1 MVQVEQMLRC
11 ALFSLALVPSL
22 VSANIG
28 SVTDVFGTAAVFRE
42 TQENEAVLDFNI
54 ESYDD
59 VRTAAGR
66 IELQFLDESILKLT
80 EHSEIIIDEFVYD
93 PDPTKSKLAL
103 NFASGTARF
112 ITGALGT
119 IDKDNIRITTPT
131 AEIAIRGTDFT
142 ATVDELGRTL
152 IILLPDEFGDAS
164 GEIVV
169 SSMMGQVTLNKP
181 YQATTVSLAE
191 KEPSSPKIL
200 DITLGLID
208 NLLIVSPPKE
218 VIEEEE
224 LVERTESI
232 LDFNDLDVELLEDE
246 LENTEEN
253 LEFTEL
259 DIDLLDVDFLRDLLD
274 VFEEID
280 REEETDVLEEEGA
293 FSIQGTRVGFD
304 STTQISTFMQGQQVV
319 LRRQVENMTRLELM
333 QTTGYTIKLDDNGER
348 FNIILNKGCLLYT
361 SPSPRDGLLSRMPSS
376 A

>member
-1 MVQVEQMLRC
+1 MEQLRLFV
-11 ALFSLALVPSL
+11 LFSLVLAPLTVN
-22 VSANIG
+22 ANIG
-28 SVTDVFGTAAVFRE
+28 SVTDVFGVAAVFRE
-42 TQENEAVLDFNI
+42 EQENEASLDFNI

-66 IELQFLDESILKLT
+66 IELEFLDKSVLKLT

-181 YQATTVSLAE
+181 YQATTVSLSE

-218 VIEEEE
+218 VVEEEQI
-224 LVERTESI
+224 VQQTESI

-246 LENTEEN
+246 LEKTEEN

-280 REEETDVLEEEGA
+280 KEEEDIDALEEEGTFA
-293 FSIQGTRVGFD
+293 LRGTRFGFD
-304 STTQISTFMQGQQVV
+304 AITQISTFMEGQQVV
-319 LRRQVENMTRLELM
+319 VQRRLENMARLELLAE
-333 QTTGYTIKLDDNGER
+333 TGYSIKLEDNGER
-348 FNIILNKGCLLYT
+348 FDIMINKGGDVYI
-361 SPSPRDGLLSRMPSS
+361 SIVQE
-376 A
+376 

>member
-1 MVQVEQMLRC
+1 MLRC
-11 ALFSLALVPSL
+11 ALFSLVLVPSL

-28 SVTDVFGTAAVFRE
+28 SVTDVFGNAAVFRE
-42 TQENEAVLDFNI
+42 TQENEAVLDFGI

-66 IELQFLDESILKLT
+66 IELKFLDDSVLKLT
-80 EHSEIIIDEFVYD
+80 EHSEIVIDEFVYD

-112 ITGALGT
+112 ITGRLGT
-119 IDKDNIRITTPT
+119 IDKDNIKITTPT

-169 SSMMGQVTLNKP
+169 SSMMGQVVLNKP
-181 YQATTVSLAE
+181 YQATTVSLME

-208 NLLIVSPPKE
+208 NMLIVSPPKE
-218 VIEEEE
+218 EISEEE
-224 LVERTESI
+224 LVERNESI
-232 LDFNDLDVELLEDE
+232 LDFNELDVELLEDE
-246 LENTEEN
+246 LNKNEES

-274 VFEEID
+274 VFEDID
-280 REEETDVLEEEGA
+280 REEEEDVLQQEGVLA
-293 FSIQGTRVGFD
+293 LVGTNLGFD
-304 STTQISTFMQGQQVV
+304 PTTQISSFLQGQQVV
-319 LRRQVENMTRLELM
+319 LQRQVENYTRLELM
-333 QTTGYTIKLDDNGER
+333 QNTGYTIKLDDGGER
-348 FNIILNKGCLLYT
+348 YNIIINTGGDVYI
-361 SPSPRDGLLSRMPSS
+361 SIVQE
-376 A
+376 

>member
-1 MVQVEQMLRC
+1 MRLFV
-11 ALFSLALVPSL
+11 LFSLVLVPQL

-42 TQENEAVLDFNI
+42 QQENEAILDFNI

-66 IELQFLDESILKLT
+66 IELKFLDDSILKLT
-80 EHSEIIIDEFVYD
+80 EHSEIIIDEFIYD

-119 IDKDNIRITTPT
+119 IDKDNIKITTPT

-181 YQATTVSLAE
+181 YQATTVSMFE
-191 KEPSSPKIL
+191 TKPTNPVIL
-200 DITLGLID
+200 DLTLELID
-208 NLLIVSPPKE
+208 NMLIVNTPRE
-218 VIEEEE
+218 VTQN
-224 LVERTESI
+224 EREDGGS
-232 LDFNDLDVELLEDE
+232 NVSSLDVDFLEFDD
-246 LENTEEN
+246 LETDYLAEDN

-259 DIDLLDVDFLRDLLD
+259 DINYLDVNFLEDLLDIIEDVNELDQTSTILKTDIDLK
-274 VFEEID
+274 
-280 REEETDVLEEEGA
+280 
-293 FSIQGTRVGFD
+293 GTKIGYD
-304 STTQISTFMQGQQVV
+304 SETQINTFMTDNVI
-319 LRRQVENMTRLELM
+319 TFYKALED
-333 QTTGYTIKLDDNGER
+333 TIKLDLDKSNAYTIVMIQNGKSTQIVV
-348 FNIILNKGCLLYT
+348 NGGGN
-361 SPSPRDGLLSRMPSS
+361 SS
-376 A
+376 ITITQGD

>member
-1 MVQVEQMLRC
+1 MAQRLLF
-11 ALFSLALVPSL
+11 ALFSLVLAPLPVN
-22 VSANIG
+22 ANIG

-42 TQENEAVLDFNI
+42 TQENVATLDFGI

-66 IELQFLDESILKLT
+66 IELKFLDDSVLKLT
-80 EHSEIIIDEFVYD
+80 EHSEIVIDEFVYD
-93 PDPTKSKLAL
+93 VDPSKSKLAL

-119 IDKDNIRITTPT
+119 IDKDNIKIKTPT

-181 YQATTVSLAE
+181 YQATTVSLSE

-208 NLLIVSPPKE
+208 NMLIVSPPKE
-218 VIEEEE
+218 EISEEE

-246 LENTEEN
+246 LEKDAEA

-280 REEETDVLEEEGA
+280 REEEEDALQEEGVLA
-293 FSIQGTRVGFD
+293 LVGTNLGFD
-304 STTQISTFMQGQQVV
+304 PTTQISTFLQGQQVV
-319 LRRQVENMTRLELM
+319 LQRQVENYAKLELM
-333 QTTGYTIKLDDNGER
+333 QNSGYTIKLDDGGER
-348 FNIILNKGCLLYT
+348 FNIIINTGGDVYI
-361 SPSPRDGLLSRMPSS
+361 SIVQE
-376 A
+376 

>member
-1 MVQVEQMLRC
+1 MLRC
-11 ALFSLALVPSL
+11 ALFSLALVPLL
-22 VSANIG
+22 VNANIG
-28 SVTDVFGTAAVFRE
+28 SVTDVFGNAAVFRE
-42 TQENEAVLDFNI
+42 AQENEAVLDFNI

-169 SSMMGQVTLNKP
+169 SSMMGQVVLNKP
-181 YQATTVSLAE
+181 YQATTVSLSE
-191 KEPSSPKIL
+191 KKPSSPKIL

-218 VIEEEE
+218 VVEEEQI
-224 LVERTESI
+224 VQQTESI

-246 LENTEEN
+246 LEKTEES

-280 REEETDVLEEEGA
+280 KEEEDIDALEEEGTFA
-293 FSIQGTRVGFD
+293 LRGTRFGFD
-304 STTQISTFMQGQQVV
+304 AITQISTFMEGQQVV
-319 LRRQVENMTRLELM
+319 VQRRLENMARLELLAE
-333 QTTGYTIKLDDNGER
+333 TGYSIKLEDNGER
-348 FNIILNKGCLLYT
+348 FDIMINKGGDVYI
-361 SPSPRDGLLSRMPSS
+361 SIVQE
-376 A
+376 

>member
-1 MVQVEQMLRC
+1 MLRC

-42 TQENEAVLDFNI
+42 TQENTAVLDFGI

-66 IELQFLDESILKLT
+66 IELEFLDKSILKLT

-103 NFASGTARF
+103 HFASGTARF

-181 YQATTVSLAE
+181 YQATTASVFEAMPT
-191 KEPSSPKIL
+191 KPVIL
-200 DITLGLID
+200 DITLDLID
-208 NLLIVSPPKE
+208 NMLIVNPPQ
-218 VIEEEE
+218 EERLETAESSSTSNSNLLDVDFLEFEE
-224 LVERTESI
+224 L
-232 LDFNDLDVELLEDE
+232 DKDYLEDD
-246 LENTEEN
+246 

-259 DIDLLDVDFLRDLLD
+259 DVNYLDVNFLEDLLDIL
-274 VFEEID
+274 EEID
-280 REEETDVLEEEGA
+280 ELEKEETSKVNEVA
-293 FSIQGTRVGFD
+293 VKGTQLGFD
-304 STTQISTFMQGQQVV
+304 ATTQINTFITGNTITL
-319 LRRQVENMTRLELM
+319 LRSVSDTVRVDADK
-333 QTTGYTIKLDDNGER
+333 GGSYTIYLIQDGKSTQIVINGGGDNTLT
-348 FNIILNKGCLLYT
+348 IKQ
-361 SPSPRDGLLSRMPSS
+361 RD
-376 A
+376 

>member
-1 MVQVEQMLRC
+1 M
-11 ALFSLALVPSL
+11 
-22 VSANIG
+22 
-28 SVTDVFGTAAVFRE
+28 
-42 TQENEAVLDFNI
+42 
-54 ESYDD
+54 
-59 VRTAAGR
+59 
-66 IELQFLDESILKLT
+66 
-80 EHSEIIIDEFVYD
+80 
-93 PDPTKSKLAL
+93 
-103 NFASGTARF
+103 
-112 ITGALGT
+112 
-119 IDKDNIRITTPT
+119 
-131 AEIAIRGTDFT
+131 
-142 ATVDELGRTL
+142 DELGRTL

-218 VIEEEE
+218 IAEEEQ

-246 LENTEEN
+246 LEKTEED

-293 FSIQGTRVGFD
+293 FSVQGTKVGFD

-319 LRRQVENMTRLELM
+319 LQRQVENMARLELM

-348 FNIILNKGCLLYT
+348 FNIILNKGGDVYI
-361 SPSPRDGLLSRMPSS
+361 SIVQE
-376 A
+376 

>member
-1 MVQVEQMLRC
+1 MRLF
-11 ALFSLALVPSL
+11 ALFSLVLVPSL
-22 VSANIG
+22 VNANIG

-42 TQENEAVLDFNI
+42 TQENEAVLDFGI

-66 IELQFLDESILKLT
+66 IELKFLDDSVLKLT
-80 EHSEIIIDEFVYD
+80 EHSEIVIDEFVYD

-112 ITGALGT
+112 ITGRLGT
-119 IDKDNIRITTPT
+119 IDKDNIKITTPT

-169 SSMMGQVTLNKP
+169 SSVMGQVVLNKP
-181 YQATTVSLAE
+181 YQATTVSLME
-191 KEPSSPKIL
+191 KEPTSPKIL

-208 NLLIVSPPKE
+208 NMLIVSPPKE
-218 VIEEEE
+218 EISEEE
-224 LVERTESI
+224 LVERKESI

-246 LENTEEN
+246 LDKNEES

-280 REEETDVLEEEGA
+280 REEEKEDVLQQEGVLTLV
-293 FSIQGTRVGFD
+293 GTNLGFD
-304 STTQISTFMQGQQVV
+304 QTTQISSFIQGQQVV
-319 LRRQVENMTRLELM
+319 LQRQVENMTRLELM
-333 QTTGYTIKLDDNGER
+333 QTTGYTIKLDDGGER
-348 FNIILNKGCLLYT
+348 YNIIINTGGDVYI
-361 SPSPRDGLLSRMPSS
+361 SIVQE
-376 A
+376 

>member
-1 MVQVEQMLRC
+1 MRLF
-11 ALFSLALVPSL
+11 ALFSLVLAPQL

-28 SVTDVFGTAAVFRE
+28 SVTDVFGVAAVFRE
-42 TQENEAVLDFNI
+42 AQENEASLDFGI

-80 EHSEIIIDEFVYD
+80 EHSEIVIDEFVYD

-119 IDKDNIRITTPT
+119 IDKDNIKITTPT

-169 SSMMGQVTLNKP
+169 SSMMGDVVLNKP

-208 NLLIVSPPKE
+208 NMLIVSPPKE
-218 VIEEEE
+218 EISEEE
-224 LVERTESI
+224 LVQRTESI
-232 LDFNDLDVELLEDE
+232 LDFNELDAELLEDE
-246 LENTEEN
+246 LDKNEES

-280 REEETDVLEEEGA
+280 KETEEDVLQEEGVLA
-293 FSIQGTRVGFD
+293 IVGTSLGFD

-319 LRRQVENMTRLELM
+319 LQRQVENTTRLELM
-333 QTTGYTIKLDDNGER
+333 RNTGYTIQLDDGGQR
-348 FNIILNKGCLLYT
+348 YNIIINTGGDVYI
-361 SPSPRDGLLSRMPSS
+361 SIVQQ
-376 A
+376 

>member
-1 MVQVEQMLRC
+1 MRLF
-11 ALFSLALVPSL
+11 ALFSLVLAPQL

-28 SVTDVFGTAAVFRE
+28 SVTDVFGVAAVFRE
-42 TQENEAVLDFNI
+42 AQENEASLDFGI

-80 EHSEIIIDEFVYD
+80 EHSEIVIDEFVYD

-119 IDKDNIRITTPT
+119 IDKDNIKITTPT

-169 SSMMGQVTLNKP
+169 SSMMGDVVLNKP

-208 NLLIVSPPKE
+208 NMLIVSPPKE
-218 VIEEEE
+218 EISEEE
-224 LVERTESI
+224 LVQRTESI
-232 LDFNDLDVELLEDE
+232 LDFNELDAELLEDE
-246 LENTEEN
+246 LDKNEES

-280 REEETDVLEEEGA
+280 KETEEDVLQEEGVLA
-293 FSIQGTRVGFD
+293 IVGTSLGFD

-319 LRRQVENMTRLELM
+319 LQRQVENTTRLELM
-333 QTTGYTIKLDDNGER
+333 RNTGYTIQLDDGGER
-348 FNIILNKGCLLYT
+348 YNIIINTGGDVYI
-361 SPSPRDGLLSRMPSS
+361 SIVQQ
-376 A
+376 

>member
-1 MVQVEQMLRC
+1 M
-11 ALFSLALVPSL
+11 
-22 VSANIG
+22 
-28 SVTDVFGTAAVFRE
+28 
-42 TQENEAVLDFNI
+42 
-54 ESYDD
+54 
-59 VRTAAGR
+59 
-66 IELQFLDESILKLT
+66 
-80 EHSEIIIDEFVYD
+80 
-93 PDPTKSKLAL
+93 
-103 NFASGTARF
+103 
-112 ITGALGT
+112 
-119 IDKDNIRITTPT
+119 
-131 AEIAIRGTDFT
+131 
-142 ATVDELGRTL
+142 DELGRTL

-218 VIEEEE
+218 IAEEEQ

-232 LDFNDLDVELLEDE
+232 LDFNELEVELLEDE
-246 LENTEEN
+246 LEKTEEN

-293 FSIQGTRVGFD
+293 FSVQGTKVGFD

-319 LRRQVENMTRLELM
+319 LQRQVENMARLELM

-348 FNIILNKGCLLYT
+348 FNIILNKGGDVYI
-361 SPSPRDGLLSRMPSS
+361 SIVQE
-376 A
+376 

>member
-1 MVQVEQMLRC
+1 MLRC
-11 ALFSLALVPSL
+11 ALFSLVLVPSL

-66 IELQFLDESILKLT
+66 IELQFLDESKLKLT

-169 SSMMGQVTLNKP
+169 SSMMGQVVLNKP
-181 YQATTVSLAE
+181 YQATTVSLSE

-218 VIEEEE
+218 VVEEEQI
-224 LVERTESI
+224 VQQTESI

-246 LENTEEN
+246 LENTEESI
-253 LEFTEL
+253 EFTEL

-280 REEETDVLEEEGA
+280 KEEEDIDALEEEGTFA
-293 FSIQGTRVGFD
+293 LRGTRFGFD
-304 STTQISTFMQGQQVV
+304 AITQISTFMEGQQVV
-319 LRRQVENMTRLELM
+319 VQRRLENMARLELLAE
-333 QTTGYTIKLDDNGER
+333 TGYSIKLEDNGER
-348 FNIILNKGCLLYT
+348 FDIMINKGGDVYI
-361 SPSPRDGLLSRMPSS
+361 SIVQE
-376 A
+376 

>member
-1 MVQVEQMLRC
+1 
-11 ALFSLALVPSL
+11 
-22 VSANIG
+22 
-28 SVTDVFGTAAVFRE
+28 
-42 TQENEAVLDFNI
+42 
-54 ESYDD
+54 
-59 VRTAAGR
+59 
-66 IELQFLDESILKLT
+66 
-80 EHSEIIIDEFVYD
+80 
-93 PDPTKSKLAL
+93 
-103 NFASGTARF
+103 
-112 ITGALGT
+112 
-119 IDKDNIRITTPT
+119 
-131 AEIAIRGTDFT
+131 
-142 ATVDELGRTL
+142 VDELGRTL

-181 YQATTVSLAE
+181 YQATTVSLSE

-218 VIEEEE
+218 IVEEEQ
-224 LVERTESI
+224 LVERSESI

-246 LENTEEN
+246 LEKTEED

-293 FSIQGTRVGFD
+293 FSVQGTKVGFD

-319 LRRQVENMTRLELM
+319 LQRQVENMARLELM

-348 FNIILNKGCLLYT
+348 FNIILNKGGDVYI
-361 SPSPRDGLLSRMPSS
+361 SIVQE
-376 A
+376 

>member
-1 MVQVEQMLRC
+1 M
-11 ALFSLALVPSL
+11 
-22 VSANIG
+22 
-28 SVTDVFGTAAVFRE
+28 
-42 TQENEAVLDFNI
+42 
-54 ESYDD
+54 
-59 VRTAAGR
+59 
-66 IELQFLDESILKLT
+66 
-80 EHSEIIIDEFVYD
+80 
-93 PDPTKSKLAL
+93 
-103 NFASGTARF
+103 
-112 ITGALGT
+112 
-119 IDKDNIRITTPT
+119 
-131 AEIAIRGTDFT
+131 
-142 ATVDELGRTL
+142 DELGRTL

-181 YQATTVSLAE
+181 YQATTVSLSE

-218 VIEEEE
+218 IVEEEQ
-224 LVERTESI
+224 LVERSESI

-246 LENTEEN
+246 LEKTEED

-293 FSIQGTRVGFD
+293 FSVQGTKVGFD

-319 LRRQVENMTRLELM
+319 LQRQVENMARLELM

-348 FNIILNKGCLLYT
+348 FNIILNKGGDVYI
-361 SPSPRDGLLSRMPSS
+361 SIVQE
-376 A
+376 

>member
-1 MVQVEQMLRC
+1 MC
-11 ALFSLALVPSL
+11 
-22 VSANIG
+22 
-28 SVTDVFGTAAVFRE
+28 
-42 TQENEAVLDFNI
+42 
-54 ESYDD
+54 
-59 VRTAAGR
+59 
-66 IELQFLDESILKLT
+66 
-80 EHSEIIIDEFVYD
+80 
-93 PDPTKSKLAL
+93 
-103 NFASGTARF
+103 
-112 ITGALGT
+112 
-119 IDKDNIRITTPT
+119 IRDS
-131 AEIAIRGTDFT
+131 RGTDFT

-246 LENTEEN
+246 LEKTEED

-293 FSIQGTRVGFD
+293 FSVQGTKVGFD

-319 LRRQVENMTRLELM
+319 LQRQVENMARLELM

-348 FNIILNKGCLLYT
+348 FNIILNKGGDVYI
-361 SPSPRDGLLSRMPSS
+361 SIVQE
-376 A
+376 